1 MAETIAAQTAGQSGG
16 ANAQMTTRQRLRA
29 IMGGSAGNLVEYYD
43 WFAYS
48 SFALYF
54 APAFFPK
61 GDQTAQLLQSAA
73 VFAAGF
79 FARPLGGWLMGIL
92 SDRYGRRDVLIGSVI
107 LMCFGSLMI
116 ALAPTYAQ
124 IGAAAPLILVTARII
139 QGISMGGQY
148 GVSATYLSE
157 VADRKRRGF
166 WSSFQTITVVAG
178 QLIALAILLIM
189 QRTLSQ
195 EDLHAWG
202 WRIPFFVGA
211 ALAILVFFFR
221 RGLAETESY
230 LNAKANGA
238 KAART
243 IDLLT
248 TYRRES
254 LITIGISMAGVLQFY
269 ALATYAQK
277 YLVITSGFTK
287 AAATEIM
294 AIALVFLMLIQAP
307 MGALSDRFGRRA
319 LLMMSFGVTTLLAWP
334 FYTLLGATQDKG
346 LAVLLVSAS
355 MVVVAGYT
363 AVSAIVKAEL
373 FPAHIRALGVS
384 LPYSLAASAFG
395 GGAEYIALWFK
406 SIGVESGFYIFLSA
420 VCAIGFVTVLLM
432 RETQSHSTIVED

>member
-1 MAETIAAQTAGQSGG
+1 MAETIAAETAGQSAG
-16 ANAQMTTRQRLRA
+16 ANSSMSSRDRLRA
-29 IMGGSAGNLVEYYD
+29 ILGGSAGNLVEYYD

-48 SFALYF
+48 AFALYF
-54 APAFFPK
+54 APMFFPQ

-79 FARPLGGWLMGIL
+79 FARPIGGWLMGIL
-92 SDRYGRRDVLIGSVI
+92 SDRYGRRDVLIGSVV

-124 IGAAAPLILVTARII
+124 IGAAAPLILVSARIL

-157 VADRKRRGF
+157 VADRERRGF
-166 WSSFQTITVVAG
+166 WSSFQVVTAVAG
-178 QLIALAILLIM
+178 QLIALAILLIL
-189 QRTLSQ
+189 QRTLSH
-195 EDLHAWG
+195 EDLQNWG
-202 WRIPFFVGA
+202 WRIPFFIGA
-211 ALAILVFFFR
+211 ALALFVFFIR

-230 LNAKANGA
+230 LNAKAQGA
-238 KAART
+238 QAPRT

-248 TYRRES
+248 TYRRQS

-277 YLVITSGFTK
+277 YLVITSGFSK

-319 LLMMSFGVTTLLAWP
+319 LLLMSFGITMLLAWP

-346 LAVLLVSAS
+346 LALLLVCAS
-355 MVVVAGYT
+355 MVVVSGYT
-363 AVSAIVKAEL
+363 AVAAIVKAEL

-406 SIGVESGFYIFLSA
+406 SVGVESGFYIFMSA
-420 VCAIGFVTVLLM
+420 TCAIGFITVLLM
-432 RETQSHSTIVED
+432 RETQSNSTIVED

>member
-1 MAETIAAQTAGQSGG
+1 MAETVAAPAAGQSGG
-16 ANAQMTTRQRLRA
+16 EGSGMSARQRLRA
-29 IMGGSAGNLVEYYD
+29 IIGGSAGNLVEYYD

-48 SFALYF
+48 AFALYF
-54 APAFFPK
+54 APVFFPQ

-79 FARPLGGWLMGIL
+79 FARPIGGWLMGIL

-124 IGAAAPLILVTARII
+124 IGAAAPLILVSARIL

-166 WSSFQTITVVAG
+166 WSSFQVVTAVAG
-178 QLIALAILLIM
+178 QLIALAILLIL
-189 QRTLSQ
+189 QRTLSH
-195 EDLHAWG
+195 EDLQNWG
-202 WRIPFFVGA
+202 WRIPFFIGA
-211 ALAILVFFFR
+211 ALALFVFLIR

-230 LNAKANGA
+230 LNAKAQGA
-238 KAART
+238 QAPRT
-243 IDLLT
+243 MDLLT
-248 TYRRES
+248 TYRRQS
-254 LITIGISMAGVLQFY
+254 LITIGISIAGVLQFY

-277 YLVITSGFTK
+277 YLVITSGFST

-307 MGALSDRFGRRA
+307 MGALSDRVGRRA
-319 LLMMSFGVTTLLAWP
+319 LLLMSFGLTTLLAWP
-334 FYTLLGATQDKG
+334 FYNLLGATQDKG
-346 LAVLLVSAS
+346 LALLLVCAS
-355 MVVVAGYT
+355 MVVVSGYT
-363 AVSAIVKAEL
+363 AVAAIVKAEL

-384 LPYSLAASAFG
+384 LPYALAASAFG

-406 SIGVESGFYIFLSA
+406 SVGVESGFYIFLSA
-420 VCAIGFVTVLLM
+420 TCAVGFITVLLT
-432 RETQSHSTIVED
+432 RETQSNSTIVEE

>member
-1 MAETIAAQTAGQSGG
+1 MAETVAAPAAGQSGG
-16 ANAQMTTRQRLRA
+16 EGSGMSARQRLRA
-29 IMGGSAGNLVEYYD
+29 IIGGSAGNLVEYYD

-48 SFALYF
+48 AFALYF
-54 APAFFPK
+54 APVFFPQ

-79 FARPLGGWLMGIL
+79 FARPIGGWLMGIL

-124 IGAAAPLILVTARII
+124 IGAAAPLILVSARIL

-166 WSSFQTITVVAG
+166 WSSFQVVTAVAG
-178 QLIALAILLIM
+178 QLIALAILLIL
-189 QRTLSQ
+189 QRTLSH
-195 EDLHAWG
+195 EDLQNWG
-202 WRIPFFVGA
+202 WRIPFFIGA
-211 ALAILVFFFR
+211 ALALFVFLIR

-230 LNAKANGA
+230 LNAKAQGA
-238 KAART
+238 QAPRT
-243 IDLLT
+243 MDLLT
-248 TYRRES
+248 TYRRQS
-254 LITIGISMAGVLQFY
+254 LITIGISIAGVLQFY

-277 YLVITSGFTK
+277 YLVITSGFSK

-307 MGALSDRFGRRA
+307 MGALSDRVGRRA
-319 LLMMSFGVTTLLAWP
+319 LLLMSFGLTTLLAWP
-334 FYTLLGATQDKG
+334 FYNLLGATQDKG
-346 LAVLLVSAS
+346 LALLLVCAS
-355 MVVVAGYT
+355 MVVVSGYT
-363 AVSAIVKAEL
+363 AVAAIVKAEL

-384 LPYSLAASAFG
+384 LPYALAASAFG

-406 SIGVESGFYIFLSA
+406 SVGVESGFYIFLSA
-420 VCAIGFVTVLLM
+420 TCAVGFITVLLT
-432 RETQSHSTIVED
+432 RETQSNSTIVEE